1 MDTGWSISVTNLR
14 QANNRLFNH
23 SVHLSRETRAMNE
36 QILSAIRQ
44 RLHHRG
50 LDAYIAYTPSNFYY
64 TTGFQSYFLMQWWR
78 MQGTVLAVIPADE
91 SLEIGMMIGDFEAK
105 PAQRVSGIR
114 DVRPYR
120 LWPEIRDAEMLQ
132 EPLESGEAEI
142 PRPAQFDEDEQ
153 DEIVRGLLG
162 DRGLL
167 NARIGTDLRYMLF
180 NSHRRFSALAPQAEW
195 VDFTNDMYELR
206 RIKYPFE
213 VERLRRATELSEA
226 GMRFAIENARPGMTA
241 TDVRHRYA
249 MGVAQAA
256 MGDARYQDYTD
267 YWILPAVGAGVG
279 VGVDSERDAGL
290 QEGDLIKFD
299 CGTTVGGYRGDG
311 GRTFVYKRAKPA
323 AERLF
328 GVLQEAH
335 DKACAEIRPGVEIGE
350 IFRTAQDY
358 ITRNGYP
365 RFRRG
370 HYGHSLGIDTFHE
383 EPPYVSEGDRT
394 LIEEGMVLAIETPA
408 YTTDAGA
415 IMIEDLVHVLPDGI
429 ERLHKL
435 PHELGVIS

>member
-1 MDTGWSISVTNLR
+1 L
-14 QANNRLFNH
+14 
-23 SVHLSRETRAMNE
+23 NE
-36 QILSAIRQ
+36 QILSAIRG
-44 RLHHRG
+44 RLQDRG
-50 LDAYIAYTPSNFYY
+50 LDAYIAYTPSNVFY

-78 MQGTVLAVIPADE
+78 MQGTVLAVVPADG
-91 SLEIGMMIGDFEAK
+91 SLEVGMMVGDFEAS

-114 DVRPYR
+114 DVRPFR

-132 EPLESGEAEI
+132 EPLGSEEAET
-142 PRPAQFDEDEQ
+142 PRPAQFDEGEQ
-153 DEIVRGLLG
+153 DEILRGLLG
-162 DRGLL
+162 DRSLL
-167 NARIGTDLRYMLF
+167 GARIGTDLRYMLLD
-180 NSHRRFSALAPQAEW
+180 SHRRFSALAPEAEW
-195 VDFTNDMYELR
+195 VDFTSDMYEIR
-206 RIKYPFE
+206 SIKHPFE
-213 VERLRRATELSEA
+213 VERLRQATELSEA
-226 GMRFAIENARPGMTA
+226 GMRFAVEKLRPGMTA
-241 TDVRHRYA
+241 TGVRHRYV

-256 MGDARYQDYTD
+256 MGDPRYQGYSD

-311 GRTFVYKRAKPA
+311 GRTFVYEKAKPA
-323 AERLF
+323 AVRLF

-335 DKACAEIRPGVEIGE
+335 DRACEAIRPGVEVGE
-350 IFRTAQDY
+350 IFRIAQNH
-358 ITRNGYP
+358 ITGNGYP

-383 EPPYVSEGDRT
+383 EPPYVSEGERT
-394 LIEEGMVLAIETPA
+394 LIQPGMVLAIETPA

-435 PHELGVIS
+435 PHELGVVS

>member
-1 MDTGWSISVTNLR
+1 MLGVDHRG
-14 QANNRLFNH
+14 NRTL
-23 SVHLSRETRAMNE
+23 NE
-36 QILSAIRQ
+36 QILSAIRG
-44 RLHHRG
+44 RLQDRG
-50 LDAYIAYTPSNFYY
+50 LDAYIAYTPSNVFY

-78 MQGTVLAVIPADE
+78 MQGTVLAVIPAEE
-91 SLEIGMMIGDFEAK
+91 SVEAGMMVGDFEAK

-114 DVRPYR
+114 DVRPFR
-120 LWPEIRDAEMLQ
+120 LWPEIRDAQMLQ
-132 EPLESGEAEI
+132 APLGSGEAET
-142 PRPAQFDEDEQ
+142 PRPAQFDEGEQ

-167 NARIGTDLRYMLF
+167 GARIGTDLRYMLF
-180 NSHRRFSALAPQAEW
+180 DSHRRFSSLAPGAEW
-195 VDFTNDMYELR
+195 VDFTDDMYGLR
-206 RIKYPFE
+206 CIKHPFE

-226 GMRFAIENARPGMTA
+226 GIRFVVENAQPGMTA
-241 TDVRHRYA
+241 TDVRHRYV

-256 MGDARYQDYTD
+256 VADPRYQDYSD
-267 YWILPAVGAGVG
+267 QWILPAVGAGVG

-290 QEGDLIKFD
+290 KEGDLVKFD

-335 DKACAEIRPGVEIGE
+335 DRACAQIRPGVEVGE
-350 IFRTAQDY
+350 IFRIAQDH
-358 ITRNGYP
+358 ITGNGYP

-383 EPPYVSEGDRT
+383 EPPYVSEDDRT

-415 IMIEDLVHVLPDGI
+415 IMIEDLVHVLRGGI
-429 ERLHKL
+429 ERLHEL

>member
-1 MDTGWSISVTNLR
+1 MY
-14 QANNRLFNH
+14 
-23 SVHLSRETRAMNE
+23 E

-44 RLHHRG
+44 RLQARG
-50 LDAYIAYTPSNFYY
+50 LDAYLAYTPSNVFYA
-64 TTGFQSYFLMQWWR
+64 TGFQSYFLMQWWR

-91 SLEIGMMIGDFEAK
+91 SIEAGMMIGDFEAK

-114 DVRPYR
+114 DVRAYR
-120 LWPEIRDAEMLQ
+120 LWPEIRDAEAVR
-132 EPLESGEAEI
+132 EPIATGETEA
-142 PRPAQFDEDEQ
+142 PRPAQYDEGEQ
-153 DEIVRGLLG
+153 DGIVRGLLG

-167 NARIGTDLRYMLF
+167 GARIGTDLRYMLF
-180 NSHRRFSALAPQAEW
+180 DSYRRFSAVAPEAKW
-195 VDFTNDMYELR
+195 VDFTDDMYALR
-206 RIKYPFE
+206 RIKYPSE

-226 GMRFAIENARPGMTA
+226 GMRFAVEDLRPGMTA
-241 TDVRHRYA
+241 TDVRHRYV
-249 MGVAQAA
+249 MGVARAA
-256 MGDARYQDYTD
+256 MADPRYQDYSD
-267 YWILPAVGAGVG
+267 DWILPAVGAGVG
-279 VGVDSERDAGL
+279 IGVDSERDAGL

-311 GRTFVYKRAKPA
+311 GRTFVYGEVKPA

-335 DKACAEIRPGVEIGE
+335 DRACAEIRPGVEVGE
-350 IFRTAQDY
+350 IFRIAQDH
-358 ITRNGYP
+358 ITNNGYP

-383 EPPYVSEGDRT
+383 EPPYVSEGERT
-394 LIEEGMVLAIETPA
+394 QIEEGMVLAIETPA

-415 IMIEDLVHVLPDGI
+415 IMIEDLVHVLPGGI

-435 PHELGVIS
+435 PHELGVVF

>member
-1 MDTGWSISVTNLR
+1 
-14 QANNRLFNH
+14 
-23 SVHLSRETRAMNE
+23 MNE
-36 QILSAIRQ
+36 QVLSSVRR
-44 RLHHRG
+44 RLRERG
-50 LDAYIAYTPSNFYY
+50 LDAYIAYTPSNVFY
-64 TTGFQSYFLMQWWR
+64 TTGFQSFFLMQWWR

-91 SLEIGMMIGDFEAK
+91 SLEVGMMIGDFEAT
-105 PAQRVSGIR
+105 PARRVSGIG
-114 DVRPYR
+114 DVRAYR
-120 LWPEIRDAEMLQ
+120 LWPEIRDAEAVR
-132 EPLESGEAEI
+132 EPLASGETEI

-153 DEIVRGLLG
+153 DGIVRGLLG

-167 NARIGTDLRYMLF
+167 GARIGTDLRYMLF
-180 NSHRRFSALAPQAEW
+180 DSYRRFSAVAPEAQWA
-195 VDFTNDMYELR
+195 DFTDDMYALR
-206 RIKYPFE
+206 RIKYPSE

-226 GMRFAIENARPGMTA
+226 GMRFAVEDLRPGMTA
-241 TDVRHRYA
+241 TDLRHRYV

-256 MGDARYQDYTD
+256 ARDPRYQDYSD
-267 YWILPAVGAGVG
+267 DWILPAVGAGVG
-279 VGVDSERDAGL
+279 IGVDSERDAGL

-311 GRTFVYKRAKPA
+311 GRTFVYGKAKPA

-335 DKACAEIRPGVEIGE
+335 DRACAEIRPGVEVGE
-350 IFRTAQDY
+350 IFRIAQDH
-358 ITRNGYP
+358 ITQNGYP

-383 EPPYVSEGDRT
+383 EPPYVSEGEQT
-394 LIEEGMVLAIETPA
+394 PIEEGMVLAIETPA

-415 IMIEDLVHVLPDGI
+415 IMIEDLVHVLPNGI

-435 PHELGVIS
+435 PHELGVVS

>member
-1 MDTGWSISVTNLR
+1 
-14 QANNRLFNH
+14 
-23 SVHLSRETRAMNE
+23 MNE
-36 QILSAIRQ
+36 QILSSIRR
-44 RLHHRG
+44 RLHERG
-50 LDAYIAYTPSNFYY
+50 LDAYIAYTPSNVFYA
-64 TTGFQSYFLMQWWR
+64 TGFQSYFLMQWWR

-91 SLEIGMMIGDFEAK
+91 SIEVGMMIGDFEAR

-114 DVRPYR
+114 DVRAYR
-120 LWPEIRDAEMLQ
+120 LWPEIRDAETVR
-132 EPLESGEAEI
+132 EPLGSGETVP

-153 DEIVRGLLG
+153 DEIVCGLLG

-167 NARIGTDLRYMLF
+167 GARIGSDLRYMLLD
-180 NSHRRFSALAPQAEW
+180 SYRRFSAAAPQAEW
-195 VDFTNDMYELR
+195 VDFTDDMYALR
-206 RIKYPFE
+206 RIKYPSE

-226 GMRFAIENARPGMTA
+226 GVRFAVEDLRPGMTA
-241 TDVRHRYA
+241 TDVRHRYVL
-249 MGVAQAA
+249 GVAQAA
-256 MGDARYQDYTD
+256 MANPRYQDYSD
-267 YWILPAVGAGVG
+267 DWILPAVGAGVG
-279 VGVDSERDAGL
+279 IGVDSERDAGL

-311 GRTFVYKRAKPA
+311 GRTFVYGKVKPA

-335 DKACAEIRPGVEIGE
+335 DRACEAIRPGVEVGE
-350 IFRTAQDY
+350 IFRIAQNH
-358 ITRNGYP
+358 ITKSGYP

-383 EPPYVSEGDRT
+383 EPPYVSEGERT
-394 LIEEGMVLAIETPA
+394 PIEEGMVLAIETPA

-415 IMIEDLVHVLPDGI
+415 IMIEDLVHVLPGGI

-435 PHELGVIS
+435 PHELGVVF

>member
-1 MDTGWSISVTNLR
+1 V
-14 QANNRLFNH
+14 
-23 SVHLSRETRAMNE
+23 NE
-36 QILSAIRQ
+36 QVISSIRR
-44 RLHHRG
+44 RLHERG
-50 LDAYIAYTPSNFYY
+50 LDAYVAYTPSNVFYA
-64 TTGFQSYFLMQWWR
+64 TGFQSYFLMQWWR

-91 SLEIGMMIGDFEAK
+91 SVEVGMMIGDFEAN
-105 PAQRVSGIR
+105 PARRVSGIR
-114 DVRPYR
+114 DVRAYR
-120 LWPEIRDAEMLQ
+120 LWPEIRDAEAVGV
-132 EPLESGEAEI
+132 PLRSGETEA
-142 PRPAQFDEDEQ
+142 PRPAQFDEGEQ

-167 NARIGTDLRYMLF
+167 GARIGSDLRYMLF
-180 NSHRRFSALAPQAEW
+180 DSYRRFSAVAPQAQW
-195 VDFTNDMYELR
+195 VDFTDEMYALR
-206 RIKYPFE
+206 RIKYPSE

-226 GMRFAIENARPGMTA
+226 GMRFAVEDLRPGTTA
-241 TDVRHRYA
+241 TEVRHRYV

-256 MGDARYQDYTD
+256 MGDARYQDYSD
-267 YWILPAVGAGVG
+267 DWILPAVGAGVG
-279 VGVDSERDAGL
+279 IGVDSERDAGL

-311 GRTFVYKRAKPA
+311 GRTFVYGRVKPA

-335 DKACAEIRPGVEIGE
+335 DRACEAIRPGVEVGE
-350 IFRTAQDY
+350 IFRIAQDH
-358 ITRNGYP
+358 ITTNGYP

-383 EPPYVSEGDRT
+383 EPPYVSEGERT
-394 LIEEGMVLAIETPA
+394 PIEEGMVLAIETPA

-415 IMIEDLVHVLPDGI
+415 IMIEDLVHVLPNGI

-435 PHELGVIS
+435 PHELGVVS

>member
-1 MDTGWSISVTNLR
+1 
-14 QANNRLFNH
+14 
-23 SVHLSRETRAMNE
+23 MNE
-36 QILSAIRQ
+36 HILSATRR
-44 RLHHRG
+44 RLHERG
-50 LDAYIAYTPSNFYY
+50 LDAYIAYTPSNVFY

-78 MQGTVLAVIPADE
+78 MQGTVLVVIPADE
-91 SLEIGMMIGDFEAK
+91 SLEVGMMVGDFEAK
-105 PAQRVSGIR
+105 PAQRVSGID
-114 DVRPYR
+114 DVRPFR
-120 LWPEIRDAEMLQ
+120 LWVELRDAQMLQ
-132 EPLESGEAEI
+132 QPLEGGEP
-142 PRPAQFDEDEQ
+142 PRPAQFDEGEQ
-153 DEIVRGLLG
+153 DDILRGLLG

-167 NARIGTDLRYMLF
+167 GARIGTDARYMLLD
-180 NSHRRFSALAPQAEW
+180 SHRRFSALAPDVEW

-226 GMRFAIENARPGMTA
+226 GIRFAIESARPGITA
-241 TDVRHRYA
+241 TEVRHRYV

-256 MGDARYQDYTD
+256 TSDPRYRGYSDH
-267 YWILPAVGAGVG
+267 WILPAVGAGVG

-323 AERLF
+323 ADRLF

-335 DKACAEIRPGVEIGE
+335 DRACEEIRPGVEIGE
-350 IFRTAQDY
+350 IFRIAQDH
-358 ITRNGYP
+358 ITANGYP

-383 EPPYVSEGDRT
+383 EPPYVSEGERT
-394 LIEEGMVLAIETPA
+394 PIEEGMVLAIETPA

-415 IMIEDLVHVLPDGI
+415 IMIEDLVHVLPGGI

-435 PHELGVIS
+435 PHELGVVS

>member
-1 MDTGWSISVTNLR
+1 
-14 QANNRLFNH
+14 
-23 SVHLSRETRAMNE
+23 MNE
-36 QILSAIRQ
+36 QILSSIRR
-44 RLHHRG
+44 RLHDRG
-50 LDAYIAYTPSNFYY
+50 LDAYIAYTPSNVFY

-91 SLEIGMMIGDFEAK
+91 LLEVGMMVGDFEAK

-114 DVRPYR
+114 DVRPFR
-120 LWPEIRDAEMLQ
+120 LWVEIRDTQMLQ
-132 EPLESGEAEI
+132 EPLESGEAET
-142 PRPAQFDEDEQ
+142 PRPAQFDEGEQ
-153 DEIVRGLLG
+153 DGIVRGLLG

-167 NARIGTDLRYMLF
+167 GARIGTDLRYMLF
-180 NSHRRFSALAPQAEW
+180 DSHRRFSALAPDAEW

-206 RIKYPFE
+206 RVKYPFE

-226 GMRFAIENARPGMTA
+226 GIRFAIENARPGMTA
-241 TDVRHRYA
+241 TEVRHRYV

-256 MGDARYQDYTD
+256 MGDSRYQGYSDH
-267 YWILPAVGAGVG
+267 WILPAVGSGVG

-335 DKACAEIRPGVEIGE
+335 DRACAEIRPGVEVGE
-350 IFRTAQDY
+350 IFRIAQDH

-383 EPPYVSEGDRT
+383 EPPYVSEGVRT
-394 LIEEGMVLAIETPA
+394 VIEEGMVLAIETPA
-408 YTTDAGA
+408 YTTDAGG
-415 IMIEDLVHVLPDGI
+415 IMIEDLVHVLPGGI
-429 ERLHKL
+429 ERLHNL
-435 PHELGVIS
+435 PHELGIVS

>member
-1 MDTGWSISVTNLR
+1 L
-14 QANNRLFNH
+14 
-23 SVHLSRETRAMNE
+23 NE
-36 QILSAIRQ
+36 QILSAIRR
-44 RLHHRG
+44 RLQDRG
-50 LDAYIAYTPSNFYY
+50 LDAYIAYTPSNVFY

-78 MQGTVLAVIPADE
+78 MQGTVLAVVPADG
-91 SLEIGMMIGDFEAK
+91 SLEVGMMVGDFEAR

-114 DVRPYR
+114 DVRPFR
-120 LWPEIRDAEMLQ
+120 LWPEIRDAQMLQ
-132 EPLESGEAEI
+132 EPLGSGEAET
-142 PRPAQFDEDEQ
+142 PRPAQFDEGEQ

-167 NARIGTDLRYMLF
+167 GARIGTDLRYMLHD
-180 NSHRRFSALAPQAEW
+180 SYRRLSALAPEAEC

-206 RIKYPFE
+206 SIKHPFE

-226 GMRFAIENARPGMTA
+226 GIRFAVEELRPGMSA
-241 TDVRHRYA
+241 TDMRHRYL
-249 MGVAQAA
+249 MGVVKAA
-256 MGDARYQDYTD
+256 MDDPRYEGYSD

-279 VGVDSERDAGL
+279 VGVDSERDEGL
-290 QEGDLIKFD
+290 KEGDLVKFD

-311 GRTFVYKRAKPA
+311 GRTFVYEKAKPA

-335 DKACAEIRPGVEIGE
+335 DRACEAIRPGVEVGE
-350 IFRTAQDY
+350 IFRIAQDH
-358 ITRNGYP
+358 ITGNGYP

-383 EPPYVSEGDRT
+383 EPPYVSEGERT
-394 LIEEGMVLAIETPA
+394 LIQPGMVLAIETPA

-415 IMIEDLVHVLPDGI
+415 IMIEDLVHVLPEGI

-435 PHELGVIS
+435 PHELGVVS

>member
-1 MDTGWSISVTNLR
+1 
-14 QANNRLFNH
+14 
-23 SVHLSRETRAMNE
+23 MNE
-36 QILSAIRQ
+36 QIISSIRR
-44 RLHHRG
+44 RLRERG
-50 LDAYIAYTPSNFYY
+50 LEAYVAYTPSNVFYA
-64 TTGFQSYFLMQWWR
+64 TGFQSYFLMQWWR

-91 SLEIGMMIGDFEAK
+91 SVEVGMMIGDFEAN
-105 PAQRVSGIR
+105 PARRVSGIR
-114 DVRPYR
+114 DVRAYR
-120 LWPEIRDAEMLQ
+120 LWPEIRDAEAVG
-132 EPLESGEAEI
+132 EPLGSGETEA
-142 PRPAQFDEDEQ
+142 PRPAQFDEGEQ
-153 DEIVRGLLG
+153 DGIVRGLLG

-167 NARIGTDLRYMLF
+167 GARIGSDLRYMLF
-180 NSHRRFSALAPQAEW
+180 DSYRRFSAVAPQAQW
-195 VDFTNDMYELR
+195 VDFTDEMYALR
-206 RIKYPFE
+206 RVKYPSE

-226 GMRFAIENARPGMTA
+226 GMRFAVEDLRPGMTA
-241 TDVRHRYA
+241 TEVRHRYV

-256 MGDARYQDYTD
+256 MGDARYQDYSD
-267 YWILPAVGAGVG
+267 DWILPAVGAGVG
-279 VGVDSERDAGL
+279 IGVDSERDAGL

-311 GRTFVYKRAKPA
+311 GRTFVYRRVKPA

-335 DKACAEIRPGVEIGE
+335 DRACEAIRPGVEVGE
-350 IFRTAQDY
+350 IFRIAQGH
-358 ITRNGYP
+358 ITNNGYP

-383 EPPYVSEGDRT
+383 EPPYVSEGERT
-394 LIEEGMVLAIETPA
+394 PIEEGMVLAIETPA

-415 IMIEDLVHVLPDGI
+415 IMIEDLVHVLPNGI